1 MLLGQMYLQI
11 TRAQLESL
19 VDLHVKRAVGPC
31 EKALRE
37 AGAEASEVKEVILV
51 SRGVLLGDIGGI
63 LLEVTLS

>member
-1 MLLGQMYLQI
+1 M
-11 TRAQLESL
+11 
-19 VDLHVKRAVGPC
+19 V
-31 EKALRE
+31 ALRE